1 MTITARDTFE
11 IPGTIAGLWALCAL
25 APFRSREAYEEAAAV
40 CGKLAVRRLNAFQR
54 EYQRELVAL
63 LEAYE
68 DAHAETAQ
76 ALADLRTLD
85 G

>member
-1 MTITARDTFE
+1 MATTTRDTFDL
-11 IPGTIAGLWALCAL
+11 PGTIAGLWALCAL

-40 CGKLAVRRLNAFQR
+40 CGKPAVRRLNAVQR
-54 EYQRELVAL
+54 EYQRELLAL

-68 DAHAETAQ
+68 NAHGETART
-76 ALADLRTLD
+76 LAELRTLA